1 MHDTVAIFGMWDR
14 STCIYYP
21 AYSRAQVL
29 WIQFFGMA
37 SGAGK
42 FGPVFVLKEDAVAT
56 ETSSCHLGQD
66 CNKATSSPAKDSHY

>member
-14 STCIYYP
+14 NTCNYYP
-21 AYSRAQVL
+21 AYSRARVL
-29 WIQFFGMA
+29 WIQFLGMA

-42 FGPVFVLKEDAVAT
+42 LGPAFVLKDAVAT

-66 CNKATSSPAKDSHY
+66 CNKATSSPAKDSGY